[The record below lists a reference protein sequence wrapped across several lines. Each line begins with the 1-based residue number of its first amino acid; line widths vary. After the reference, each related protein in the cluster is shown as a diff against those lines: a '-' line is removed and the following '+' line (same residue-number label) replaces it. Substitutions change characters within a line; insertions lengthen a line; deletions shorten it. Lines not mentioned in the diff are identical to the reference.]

1 MKRKVISKLPQNYAS
16 LLTTI
21 KQRIQTAQV
30 RTALAG
36 NASMLM
42 LYWDV
47 GNLLVER
54 QAEAGWGASVLPR
67 LAIDLRNELPEVKG
81 FSVRILMLMTQFARE
96 YPEFRAI
103 AQPPVAQLESH
114 SRDDS
119 IKSSRPSKG
128 QPSLAQLPAETTNAA
143 IWQRAVAQ
151 LPWAHNIILIQKVK
165 DLPTRLWYAQAAF
178 ENGWSRDV
186 LSLQIDSHA
195 HKRQGKAVT
204 NFERTL
210 PSPQSDLAAQ
220 LLKDPYI
227 FDFLT
232 LEKPFHERELETGLL
247 RHLQDFLVELGTGFA
262 FVGRQIHMDV
272 GDDDF
277 YIDLLFY
284 HLHLRC
290 FIVIDL
296 KVGKFKAEYA
306 GKIHPVRY
314 ICHVLLRLCAQEPF
328 RWSVLHRLH
337 KRPSA
342 AHPTTRSRRSA
353 VDCEAF
359 TSRIDLQRSMSLSKR
374 CRSPRET
381 PEIRMGKAIHQV
393 STRGLS
399 HGVNFYLN
407 AVDDRMKHESD
418 QPSIGLILC
427 EDKNKIVAEYAL
439 RGMDKSIGV
448 SAYELTRALP
458 TKLKSALPSIEQLEA
473 ELSPTRSS
481 KPAATVKKKST
492 KSPRRRKPE

>member
-1 MKRKVISKLPQNYAS
+1 MKKKAISKLPQNYAS

-54 QAEAGWGASVLPR
+54 QAEEGWGAAVLPR

-81 FSVRILMLMTQFARE
+81 FSVRNLMLMTQFARE
-96 YPEFRAI
+96 YPGFYTI
-103 AQPPVAQLESH
+103 AQPPVAQLEDRTQDGS
-114 SRDDS
+114 S
-119 IKSSRPSKG
+119 KSSRSSKG
-128 QPSLAQLPAETTNAA
+128 QPPVAQLPAETTEAA

-262 FVGRQIHMDV
+262 FVGRQVHMEV

-306 GKIHPVRY
+306 GK
-314 ICHVLLRLCAQEPF
+314 
-328 RWSVLHRLH
+328 
-337 KRPSA
+337 
-342 AHPTTRSRRSA
+342 
-353 VDCEAF
+353 
-359 TSRIDLQRSMSLSKR
+359 M
-374 CRSPRET
+374 
-381 PEIRMGKAIHQV
+381 
-393 STRGLS
+393 
-399 HGVNFYLN
+399 NFYLN

-418 QPSIGLILC
+418 QPSIGLVLC

-439 RGMDKSIGV
+439 RGMEKSIGV

-458 TKLKSALPSIEQLEA
+458 KKLQSSLPSIEQLEA
-473 ELSPTRSS
+473 ELSPARSS
-481 KPAATVKKKST
+481 KPAATAKKKPT
-492 KSPRRRKPE
+492 KSPRRRKPQ